1 MYAIKMLLRIISYGI
16 TQLIDGIIGWILMF
30 NNVQTPQKN
39 RWLQSV
45 RLLDMDTVS
54 CSRKM
59 QQPIN
64 LQFLARTQPFPN
76 ARHSRS
82 RYKHSRNKQQQ
93 PISLQFLA
101 HTAIYRKAFFLLQAA
116 VKKTLER
123 SKKKSETSEGHK
135 FEIVVKVHWHP
146 RKMRKL
152 WIKMQTRRPLYGT
165 VLSTLKMPK
174 RR

>member
-101 HTAIYRKAFFLLQAA
+101 HTAIYCKAFFYYKQP
-116 VKKTLER
+116 
-123 SKKKSETSEGHK
+123 
-135 FEIVVKVHWHP
+135 W
-146 RKMRKL
+146 RKL
-152 WIKMQTRRPLYGT
+152 WKGVKKNLKPAKGT
-165 VLSTLKMPK
+165 NSKSWWKCTGILG
-174 RR
+174 RWGNCE